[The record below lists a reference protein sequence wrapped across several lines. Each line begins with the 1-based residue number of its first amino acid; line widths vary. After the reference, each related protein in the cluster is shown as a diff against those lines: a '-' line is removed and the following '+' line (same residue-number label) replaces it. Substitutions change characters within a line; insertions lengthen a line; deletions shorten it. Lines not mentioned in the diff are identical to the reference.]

1 MEVKGPLFLYI
12 DHEKKEL
19 AFSLGI
25 ASHLFS
31 PIEAVLRGPK
41 ELHRIRKEFESRGY
55 QITGV
60 HLMKN
65 STQPKDGE
73 ATILINTTAIPS
85 H

>member
-1 MEVKGPLFLYI
+1 MTDNGPLLLYI

-19 AFSLGI
+19 AYSLGFTN
-25 ASHLFS
+25 LFS

-41 ELHRIRKEFESRGY
+41 ELGRIKEHFQSKGY
-55 QITGV
+55 RFTGV

-65 STQPKDGE
+65 SKAPEDGQ
-73 ATILINTTAIPS
+73 ASLLLNMTAIPA

>member
-1 MEVKGPLFLYI
+1 MTNDGPLLLYI

-19 AFSLGI
+19 AYSLGF
-25 ASHLFS
+25 AALFS

-41 ELHRIRKEFESRGY
+41 QLGKIKKHFQSKGY
-55 QITGV
+55 KFTGV

-65 STQPKDGE
+65 NKQPEDGK
-73 ATILINTTAIPS
+73 ASVLLNMTAIPT